1 MRAFA
6 FLEPYM
12 STTPLQERRAKE
24 ALQAAQRA
32 TERDKARRQEPQK
45 RCASCGAPV
54 HHDPKEGEGLPCGH

>member
-1 MRAFA
+1 
-6 FLEPYM
+6 M

-32 TERDKARRQEPQK
+32 TERDKAVKRQEPQK

-54 HHDPKEGEGLPCGH
+54 HHEPQEGEGLPCGH

>member
-1 MRAFA
+1 
-6 FLEPYM
+6 M

-32 TERDKARRQEPQK
+32 TERDKAVKRQEPQK

-54 HHDPKEGEGLPCGH
+54 HQQPAEGEGLPCGH